1 MTWTVDRETATET
14 FRLRVLAALDEAA
27 QEVFADRLSAYN
39 TAAGPRR
46 FGMPAARPTR
56 SCRFFS
62 RPSTLNWSGLRN
74 AMTLFWWAAN
84 SSQCRGTGAE
94 NDDEGEVR

>member
-39 TAAGPRR
+39 TAADI
-46 FGMPAARPTR
+46 FGT
-56 SCRFFS
+56 
-62 RPSTLNWSGLRN
+62 STLRDACGATDQELPV
-74 AMTLFWWAAN
+74 LFPAIDA
-84 SSQCRGTGAE
+84 QLERVAE
-94 NDDEGEVR
+94 RYDAVLVGGQ